1 MTTDIHSKF
10 THQIRV
16 PNHRKAGRVG
26 HCWKLPI
33 GRLIVEPG
41 ITVPFFVTVIGESG
55 CRCARQSASTASLG
69 GVRHSVVKSV
79 SSLLGSNQYWPA
91 LAQPGFLGMGLS
103 SEYGR

>member
-1 MTTDIHSKF
+1 MLGLYGMSLRDFRFIYTYSPLMTTDLHSKF
-10 THQIRV
+10 TRQIRV

-55 CRCARQSASTASLG
+55 CRCARQSAF
-69 GVRHSVVKSV
+69 V
-79 SSLLGSNQYWPA
+79 
-91 LAQPGFLGMGLS
+91 
-103 SEYGR
+103 